1 MSEVSS
7 YYVALHTK
15 EVVPPAEYATRANLL
30 LELFR
35 TVLTDPTHVSAITHA
50 AKLSN
55 AAVEVEISHNESLSA
70 AAVIELSADSRVPCD
85 KSKLTQLLKSLGP
98 WPHAKIEKRAVP
110 QP

>member
-15 EVVPPAEYATRANLL
+15 EVVPHESYAKEANKL

-35 TVLTDPTHVSAITHA
+35 TVLSDPTHIAAITHS
-50 AKLSN
+50 AKLSS

-70 AAVIELSADSRVPCD
+70 AAVIELTAEARVQFD
-85 KSKLTQLLKSLGP
+85 KTKLTQLLKSLGP
-98 WPHAKIEKRAVP
+98 WPNAKIEKRAVP
-110 QP
+110 KD